1 MRTNWLESVY
11 SDGSVQFVQ
20 SAFPKKGEA
29 VRVALRLFADV
40 PVQEIFL
47 RTRINGGEE
56 RISMTREEEKN
67 GLVYYR
73 ASVVCKEDT
82 LHYQFYIVTED
93 TIYYY
98 NQAGIFD
105 CMPDEAYDFR
115 IVYGYRQPE
124 WVKHAVFYQ
133 IFPERFCNGDPEI
146 SVKDGEYQFDGHD
159 TIQVKDW
166 NAIPEEFHKT
176 KCLDFYG
183 GDLIGV
189 RQKIPYLK
197 ELGVTA
203 LYLNP
208 IFYAATIHKYDCLD
222 YFKVDPHFG
231 GDQALIDLVEELHK
245 NDMRIILDVS
255 INHTGSAHKW
265 FNKEGIFFDK
275 SIGAYNN
282 PGTLERDYYFF
293 GENNSY
299 KAWWNVETLPTLNY
313 TSEALREIL
322 YRGEDSL
329 VKHWLKSPFH
339 IDGWRFDV
347 ADVMARND
355 EHQLHHEVWPELVDS
370 IKNTKSDAYV
380 VAEEWGDCPE
390 FLQGNEWDTPMN
402 YYGCARPVREYVGE
416 HDLFLGREESVRK
429 TKPNQSAKALGRRIR
444 QHFGKIPFQ
453 LQQVQFNLLDS
464 HDASRLHNNPDIS
477 WEAVKVAITLLF
489 TLPGAPSIYYGD
501 EAGIEGRMNTN
512 EGFRYPMPWNKKYK
526 EDAPYKTYQ
535 TLARMKQTKEAF
547 VEGGFKILLEQGKV
561 FAFARFTDKQ
571 LYYIVTSME
580 EGNQEISLSYDIFG
594 LSRVDGLE
602 EIFGEQISYQDND
615 GNIIL
620 QMPGKT
626 AYVFAV
632 C

>member
-1 MRTNWLESVY
+1 MKTNWLESVY
-11 SDGSVQFVQ
+11 SDGSERFVQ
-20 SAFPKKGEA
+20 PAFPKKGET

-40 PVQEIFL
+40 PIVEVFL
-47 RTRINGGEE
+47 RTRINGGEQ
-56 RISMTREEEKN
+56 RISMTRQEVKN

-73 ASVVCKEDT
+73 TEVACKEDT
-82 LHYQFYIVTED
+82 MHYQFYLVTENEV
-93 TIYYY
+93 YYY
-98 NQAGIFD
+98 NQAGITD
-105 CMPDEAYDFR
+105 CMPDETYDFR
-115 IVYGYRQPE
+115 IVYDYRQPA

-133 IFPERFCNGDPEI
+133 IFPERFCNGNPSI

-159 TIQVKDW
+159 TIQVKNW
-166 NAIPEEFHKT
+166 NSVPKEFPET
-176 KCLDFYG
+176 NCLDFYG
-183 GDLIGV
+183 GDLIGI

-282 PGTLERDYYFF
+282 PDALERDYYFF

-299 KAWWNVETLPTLNY
+299 KAWWDVDTLPTLNY
-313 TSEALREIL
+313 TSQALREIL

-329 VKHWLKSPFH
+329 VKHWLKPPFNT
-339 IDGWRFDV
+339 DGWRFDV
-347 ADVMARND
+347 ADVMARSD
-355 EHQLHHEVWPELVDS
+355 EHQLHHEVWPELVES
-370 IKNTKSDAYV
+370 IKSTKPDAYI

-416 HDLFLGREESVRK
+416 HDLFLVREESIRK
-429 TKPNQSAKALGRRIR
+429 TKPNQSAKTLGRRIR

-453 LQQVQFNLLDS
+453 LQQIQFNLLDS
-464 HDASRLHNNPDIS
+464 HDASRLHNNPKIS
-477 WEAVKVAITLLF
+477 WEAVKVAVTLLF

-501 EAGIEGRMNTN
+501 EAGIDGRMDTN
-512 EGFRYPMPWNKKYK
+512 EGFRYPMPWDKEYK
-526 EDAPYKTYQ
+526 MDAPYKTYQ
-535 TLARMKQTKEAF
+535 TLAHMKQTKEAF
-547 VEGGFKILLEQGKV
+547 SEGGFKILLEQGKV

-580 EGNQEISLSYDIFG
+580 DGNREIKIPYDIFG
-594 LSRVDGLE
+594 LSVVEDLE
-602 EIFGEQISYQDND
+602 EIFGEQISYQDE
-615 GNIIL
+615 GGSIVV

-626 AYVFAV
+626 AYVLAV
-632 C
+632 R